1 MTATPSDVGLTSAC
15 LFATKFGLILVMG
28 VVVASCRNDAHD
40 VQRVRAQPQGPSTVQ
55 YGITVV
61 YADTSDVQWKL
72 RSDRWEEERTAN
84 NPTREVFSGNVRAIQ
99 WVRGR
104 ATGTEM
110 TADRVIRDVKERIWE
125 LQGNVLIQTSE
136 RKTLRTQTIF
146 WNREEGR
153 VYGESWVEIREQGQT
168 LSGIGFEA
176 QDDLSTYSIFEVS
189 GSADGN

>member
-1 MTATPSDVGLTSAC
+1 
-15 LFATKFGLILVMG
+15 
-28 VVVASCRNDAHD
+28 
-40 VQRVRAQPQGPSTVQ
+40 
-55 YGITVV
+55 
-61 YADTSDVQWKL
+61 
-72 RSDRWEEERTAN
+72 
-84 NPTREVFSGNVRAIQ
+84 
-99 WVRGR
+99 
-104 ATGTEM
+104 M

-168 LSGIGFEA
+168 LSGTGFEA
-176 QDDLSTYSIFEVS
+176 KDDLSTYSIFEVS